1 MAVVI
6 KMSTKHTVFRRQC
19 EVMIQKLSKLHDH
32 VGVASVWLVFVGMVL
47 L

>member
-1 MAVVI
+1 MVVVI
-6 KMSTKHTVFRRQC
+6 KMSKHTVFRRQC